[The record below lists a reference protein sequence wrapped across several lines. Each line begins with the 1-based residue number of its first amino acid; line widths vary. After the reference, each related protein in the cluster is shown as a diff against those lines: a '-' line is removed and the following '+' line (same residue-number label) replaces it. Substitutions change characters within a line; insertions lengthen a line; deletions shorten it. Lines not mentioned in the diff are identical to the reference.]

1 MNISFFTF
9 FALFVNV
16 SKVICYNSLNPN
28 RTNLTNRLLS
38 SSKYITKNDE
48 YLKNVEYSDIK
59 RFIPPIEEGKVVKV
73 YDGDT
78 ITIASK
84 LPNSNLPFYRFSV
97 RLRSI
102 DSPEIKGITE
112 EEKSLAIE
120 ARDAL
125 HNLIFG
131 KIIVLKNLG
140 TEKYGRVLAD
150 IYLEELHI
158 NKWMLDNKYAVP
170 YDGKKKVRPVEWD
183 ESRLYIP

>member
-9 FALFVNV
+9 LTLFVNTV
-16 SKVICYNSLNPN
+16 KIISCSSFKTN
-28 RTNLTNRLLS
+28 RTNVSNRLLS
-38 SSKYITKNDE
+38 TSKCIVKNDE
-48 YLKNVEYSDIK
+48 YLKNVLYSDVK
-59 RFIPPIEEGKVVKV
+59 RFIPPINHGKVVKV

-97 RLRSI
+97 RLRNI

-112 EEKSLAIE
+112 EEKTLAIE

-158 NKWMLDNKYAVP
+158 NNWMLENNYAVP
-170 YDGKKKVRPVEWD
+170 YNGKKKVRPIEWD
-183 ESRLYIP
+183 SQL